1 MIPAYEFY
9 SCGLHINF
17 VSSHFQVL
25 QEFLWTMLNLSQN
38 YDHKLHSP
46 SDTIHSI
53 SGCPYSA
60 NDFEFSAKQL
70 AENAETIKVSLFP
83 EIKLDYHSIMFSH
96 RLNLILIH
104 TEYILNKM
112 TLWHNFFGI
121 WMIYWKADFFHFLNV
136 WVTLERWTATRYV
149 HPQKSFIIRVGGGHL
164 LEILDAAAA
173 DVPPDE
179 QPVECN
185 CSEQSGFTLARK
197 WRERRQRQKFWVII
211 WSMETIVLWKWFC
224 SVG

>member
-1 MIPAYEFY
+1 MHCGHMPYANNPAVKNKLPSPSCYLVCFFCGNRNGSAQFCVLWLIENIISTLLIRMIPAYEFY

-112 TLWHNFFGI
+112 TL
-121 WMIYWKADFFHFLNV
+121 
-136 WVTLERWTATRYV
+136 
-149 HPQKSFIIRVGGGHL
+149 
-164 LEILDAAAA
+164 
-173 DVPPDE
+173 
-179 QPVECN
+179 
-185 CSEQSGFTLARK
+185 
-197 WRERRQRQKFWVII
+197 
-211 WSMETIVLWKWFC
+211 
-224 SVG
+224 